1 MKNTFLLFIIFL
13 TLSSCSSTRNLVY
26 FSNLDSSEKSVEQ
39 IKNKP
44 DQIIQSDDLLS
55 ITISSLNSESNALFN
70 NGVLQTAGSA
80 GASTVS
86 ARSYEGYLVDRSGN
100 INFPVIGT
108 IMLGGL
114 TKEKAIEKI
123 TVKIKEYIKNP
134 VINIR
139 FLNFKITVVGE
150 VNHPSTF
157 IVVSEKINLM
167 EALGQAGDL
176 TPYGKRSN
184 LLIIREENGVRST
197 ARVNLND
204 KNALSS
210 PYYYLHQNDILYV
223 EPIKAKILQGSP
235 IPIFVPL
242 ISAVVAIIS
251 LIIVSNR

>member
-1 MKNTFLLFIIFL
+1 MKNTFSLFIIFL
-13 TLSSCSSTRNLVY
+13 TLSSCSSTRDLVY
-26 FSNLDSSEKSVEQ
+26 FSNLNSSEKSVEQ

-55 ITISSLNSESNALFN
+55 ITISSLSPESNALFN
-70 NGVLQTAGSA
+70 NGVMQTAGSGGTA
-80 GASTVS
+80 TLT

-108 IMLGGL
+108 ITLGGL

-123 TVKIKEYIKNP
+123 TVEVQEYVKNP

-184 LLIIREENGVRST
+184 LLIIREEDGVRST

-223 EPIKAKILQGSP
+223 EPIKAKMLQGSP